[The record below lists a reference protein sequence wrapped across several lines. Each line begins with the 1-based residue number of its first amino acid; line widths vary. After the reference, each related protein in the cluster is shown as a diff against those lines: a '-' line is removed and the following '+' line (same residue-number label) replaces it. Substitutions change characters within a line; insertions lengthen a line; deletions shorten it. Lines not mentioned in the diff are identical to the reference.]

1 MVDKIVG
8 CQYKIYYSVFI
19 KIWCL
24 LNGIPYYIYKC
35 AKRRDGGGAG
45 FKKNI
50 TDVSGKAVS
59 GHETRTKISISGKFA
74 SFAAF
79 GFPTKKV

>member
-1 MVDKIVG
+1 MV
-8 CQYKIYYSVFI
+8 FRTT
-19 KIWCL
+19 
-24 LNGIPYYIYKC
+24 YINAQK
-35 AKRRDGGGAG
+35 GEMGGAG

>member
-1 MVDKIVG
+1 MRK
-8 CQYKIYYSVFI
+8 KER
-19 KIWCL
+19 L
-24 LNGIPYYIYKC
+24 E
-35 AKRRDGGGAG
+35 GGR
-45 FKKNI
+45 KDLKYI